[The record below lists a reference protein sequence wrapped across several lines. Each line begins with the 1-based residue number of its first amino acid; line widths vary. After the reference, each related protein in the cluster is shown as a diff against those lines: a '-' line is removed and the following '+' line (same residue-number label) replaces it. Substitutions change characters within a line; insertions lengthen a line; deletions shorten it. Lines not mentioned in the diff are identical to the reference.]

1 MKRRLIFR
9 AGGAS
14 WLPPE
19 EFGESAYKSAKFSL
33 FNGALWLLLA
43 LGSVAMKLFGAD
55 TDGDR
60 MVQLVL
66 FRTALYGLLCATMSY
81 VAARFKSWSALR
93 CYTFFAGLQ
102 IVFALMAVLTWFLL
116 NALGWV
122 ILGDWLVVL
131 VCVHAF
137 LFVTAI
143 TTVLLLN
150 GLNEELDP
158 QRQRREY
165 RRQRRRARNERRRL
179 AEQRQ
184 VQDAADSAVAPPRG
198 VVAGVVVPQATGMS
212 VRQFLGSLQMEAHHD
227 TITGMGVTSVEQLSS
242 LDEQAC
248 VAQGMLPLQVRRVK
262 RIADEHLQQ
271 VARDRAIQGS
281 VVGFSTANGAPFIS
295 RGAATGGSGLSAG
308 LLGEVV

>member
-9 AGGAS
+9 AGGAT

-19 EFGESAYKSAKFSL
+19 EFGESAYKSARFSL
-33 FNGALWLLLA
+33 FNGATWLLLA
-43 LGSVAMKLFGAD
+43 LGSVAIKVFGAD

-60 MVQLVL
+60 LVQLVL
-66 FRTALYGLLCATMSY
+66 FRTALYGFLCAMTSY

-102 IVFALMAVLTWFLL
+102 IMFALMAVLTWLLL
-116 NALGWV
+116 NMLGWL

-131 VCVHAF
+131 VCVHTYF
-137 LFVTAI
+137 FVTAI
-143 TTVLLLN
+143 STVVLMN

-179 AEQRQ
+179 AEQQ
-184 VQDAADSAVAPPRG
+184 QAQDATEPAVAPPRG
-198 VVAGVVVPQATGMS
+198 DVAGVVVPQATGMS
-212 VRQFLGSLQMEAHHD
+212 LRQFLGTLQLEALHD
-227 TITGMGVTSVEQLSS
+227 TISGMGVTSVEQLSL

-248 VAQGMLPLQVRRVK
+248 VAQGMLPLQVRRLQ
-262 RIADEHLQQ
+262 RIADEHLEQR
-271 VARDRAIQGS
+271 ARDRAIQGS
-281 VVGFSTANGAPFIS
+281 VVGFTTANEAPFS
-295 RGAATGGSGLSAG
+295 RGAATGTGLSAG
-308 LLGEVV
+308 LLGEIV